1 MFAGKVCKQR
11 NAERLDK
18 HDLRR
23 AIFLVRPVSGEVF
36 AKARTDQWYELGR
49 REQTMPEPRA
59 LPKKA
64 RHIAGKIVVV
74 CGYEGRSRTSGYI
87 QRGRS
92 LVLCAHKGLIEEA
105 GLDTGWLVFRQ
116 SPQDKV
122 ILRVPMESRFPAYL
136 VFARP
141 SVPLLK

>member
-87 QRGRS
+87 QRGQAFFGVR
-92 LVLCAHKGLIEEA
+92 EEFHSVRESGA
-105 GLDTGWLVFRQ
+105 AWLTWVVQ
-116 SPQDKV
+116 QKSV
-122 ILRVPMESRFPAYL
+122 TAPMK
-136 VFARP
+136 ARCHD
-141 SVPLLK
+141 